1 MAEQFANSWL
11 IRNDLTHQFKVISR
25 ALTDK
30 YEPPNSPASSHGV
43 EILAKEF
50 SLDLS
55 SHRSSMLTLQEVND
69 AKIIIGVTELH
80 VEMILRM
87 FPSSEG
93 KLHSF
98 DSDVSDPW
106 HAPLEE
112 YRACANEM
120 MPLVYQKLNELLL

>member
-1 MAEQFANSWL
+1 MSNTVKNVLFVCTGNTCRSPMAEQFANSWL
-11 IRNDLTHQFKVISR
+11 IRNDLIHQFRVISR

-69 AKIIIGVTELH
+69 AKIIIGVTELRLDTYFSLL
-80 VEMILRM
+80 I
-87 FPSSEG
+87 
-93 KLHSF
+93 
-98 DSDVSDPW
+98 DVSEF
-106 HAPLEE
+106 AFLTN
-112 YRACANEM
+112 YKSI
-120 MPLVYQKLNELLL
+120 Y